1 MKLIRFIAATTIFII
16 FLTCIYMIHVLYFQV
31 NVLFFSAIWDVVIAA
46 AGASVTLW
54 LTPFRC
60 FGRFEKALIVIVWLL
75 SGYTLAISVPT
86 VIDRSLSF
94 YILEKLQ
101 QRGGAIRQD
110 KIEGIFV
117 NEYVT
122 EHRLVDVRLTEQL
135 ESGTIVIQNG
145 CVQLTEK
152 GEKIASFGRYF
163 RKNWLPKKR
172 LLMGEYSD
180 ALTDPFRDSTS
191 QTGYKCRQFSSP

>member
-1 MKLIRFIAATTIFII
+1 MKFIRFIAATAIFTI

-60 FGRFEKALIVIVWLL
+60 FGGFEKALIVIVWLL

-191 QTGYKCRQFSSP
+191 QTGYKCRQFDSP

>member
-54 LTPFRC
+54 FTPFRC
-60 FGRFEKALIVIVWLL
+60 FGGFEKALIVIVWLL

-117 NEYVT
+117 KEYVT

-191 QTGYKCRQFSSP
+191 QTGYKCRQFNSP